1 MLGKYQKSLRM
12 LACAAAVTVS
22 RQAMAQ
28 YSGQYQLNTIISAT
42 SAVPFSAPDPI
53 NAASSDNYTSMQIF
67 SLASQSSIPNGPY
80 QSPIVG
86 RLTGSNSAGQT
97 VQTLFSYD
105 STNGLKTFS
114 YYNSATLAGAS
125 YNDAVA
131 AAAQGPTGVDFIA
144 GDSPRNDP
152 TSNTNGVDGQDG
164 FYYTSGNSKA
174 TVIPLVPNN
183 SSYIVSATT
192 GATYNSVTPNFINT
206 AGQVVG
212 TSGRYVGGS
221 IATSLGTSAWLYSG
235 GATTTEIG
243 EVNAAGYFYVNT
255 AGGAGPHDN
264 YANSVFGINA
274 SGEVLGAAS
283 AYADSY
289 NSTTQTDV
297 HTSLGT
303 DGWVQ
308 SGSAVTAIG
317 LGLQSTITPS
327 VPGYPAFSYTD
338 IAGTGSN
345 PSGTYRNSGMRA
357 ISANGQ
363 VAGYSQYWSSATA
376 TTGSGAFVG
385 DDSFVYTPASGSTVA
400 TYTQIGLISNGFP
413 NNVTTSA
420 TSGTGYLPKGT
431 LSYENTT
438 GARASLV
445 NFISATGQTAGSSTL
460 YVVSNTTGTVTNGQA
475 SFFEPANSGP
485 SSAVRIGL
493 YDASGDGTTATS
505 GVHTGSTEVQSS
517 TVSNMT
523 NNGFVGGFSSRYV
536 PGSTTTMGQ
545 DAWVYDPG
553 KSTTFPVE
561 APTEMANDAAGNYYY
576 ATTTI
581 DYLSET
587 GIAVGTYSLGTSTSS
602 TGASQPQA
610 FIWYENGTATGDFI
624 PLDTD
629 LSPSLSTSGY
639 ADLIASF
646 YADGGGD
653 TVYASATTASTGSTV
668 NGLVSLTAVP
678 EPGSMAIFVAAS
690 LLLKR
695 RRKSCPKAN

>member
-1 MLGKYQKSLRM
+1 MLGKYQKSLRI

-22 RQAMAQ
+22 RQVMAQ
-28 YSGQYQLNTIISAT
+28 YSGQYQVNNIISAT
-42 SAVPFSAPDPI
+42 SSVPYSAPDPI
-53 NAASSDNYTSMQIF
+53 NSAASDNYTSMQIF
-67 SLASQSSIPNGPY
+67 SLANQSSIPNGPY

-86 RLTGSNSAGQT
+86 RLTGSNSAAQT

-105 STNGLKTFS
+105 STNGLKIFS
-114 YYNSATLAGAS
+114 YYNSATSTGAS
-125 YNDAVA
+125 YNDAVVA
-131 AAAQGPTGVDFIA
+131 ATQNAAGVSFVV
-144 GDSPRNDP
+144 GDSPRND
-152 TSNTNGVDGQDG
+152 TGSATVGHDGQDG
-164 FYYTSGNSKA
+164 FYYTSANSTP

-183 SSYIVSATT
+183 SSYVASNNV
-192 GATYNSVTPNFINT
+192 TYDSVTPIFMNT

-212 TSGRYVGGS
+212 LSSRYVGGTLS
-221 IATSLGTSAWLYSG
+221 NSLGTSTWLYSG
-235 GATTTEIG
+235 GSTSTEIG
-243 EVNAAGYFYVNT
+243 QVNATGYFYVNT

-264 YANSVFGINA
+264 YANSVTGINA
-274 SGEVLGAAS
+274 SGEVLGTAS

-289 NSTTQTDV
+289 NTTTQTDL

-308 SGSAVTAIG
+308 SGSTPTAIA
-317 LGLQSTITPS
+317 LGLQTTLTPN
-327 VPGYPAFSYTD
+327 VPGYSAFSYTD
-338 IAGTGSN
+338 TINGTSGAPN
-345 PSGTYRNSGMRA
+345 GTYRNSGMRA

-363 VAGYSQYWSSATA
+363 VTGYSQYFSSAAA
-376 TTGSGAFVG
+376 TNGAGAFIG
-385 DDSFVYTPASGSTVA
+385 DDSFVYTPSSGN
-400 TYTQIGLISNGFP
+400 YTQIGLINNGFP

-445 NFISATGQTAGSSTL
+445 NYISATGQTAGSSTL
-460 YVVSNTTGTVTNGQA
+460 YVVSNTTGTVATGTA

-493 YDASGDGTTATS
+493 YDVSTDGTTATS
-505 GVHTGSTEVQSS
+505 GAHTSSSEIQSS
-517 TVSNMT
+517 TVTNMT
-523 NNGFVGGFSSRYV
+523 NGGLVGGFSSRYV
-536 PGSTTTMGQ
+536 PNSTATMGQ

-553 KSTTFPVE
+553 KSTTFTVE
-561 APTEMANDAAGNYYY
+561 APSEVANDAAGNYYY

-587 GIAVGTYSLGTSTSS
+587 GIAVGTFSLGTSTSS

-629 LSPSLSTSGY
+629 LSPSLSASGY
-639 ADLIASF
+639 TDLIASF
-646 YADGGGD
+646 YADGAGD

-678 EPGSMAIFVAAS
+678 EPGSIFTFAAAS
-690 LLLKR
+690 LLLAR
-695 RRKSCPKAN
+695 RRKLPAKAI